1 LQKKPLGRGVPLEN
15 LKLNDLLRKAK
26 ESFQRNDLKT
36 ATLILNEL
44 IEQNPNCTE
53 AFFNLANVFHVKG
66 ELGKAIKAFQRVL
79 ELDSH
84 HTDAAISLSVIYND
98 IGRYE
103 EAKAIFE
110 KANGQVKNN
119 QQQGLSDPH
128 LNRKF
133 SLKHYELAEM
143 YSSYGRVEEALFEY
157 NKAITLDPDNLEIR
171 IKIAKTYTKKG
182 FISKAF
188 DELKRLKTEHP
199 GYMPARIALGLLYYG
214 NGNIIEAQAEW
225 QNVLGR
231 EPQHPEASMYISLSR
246 SATET
251 NISM

>member
-1 LQKKPLGRGVPLEN
+1 MEN
-15 LKLNDLLRKAK
+15 AKLNDLLKKAK
-26 ESFQRNDLKT
+26 DAFQRNDLKT
-36 ATLILNEL
+36 ASLLLTEVID
-44 IEQNPNCTE
+44 QNPNCTE
-53 AFFNLANVFHVKG
+53 GYFYLANVFHVRG

-79 ELDSH
+79 ELDPH

-98 IGRYE
+98 IGKYE

-110 KANGQVKNN
+110 KANNQVKNT
-119 QQQGLSDPH
+119 QQQGLADPH

-143 YSSYGRVEEALFEY
+143 YATYGRADEALFEY
-157 NKAITLDPDNLEIR
+157 NKAVALDPDNLEIR
-171 IKIAKTYTKKG
+171 IKIAKAYTKKG

-188 DELKRLKTEHP
+188 DELKRLKNEQP

-225 QNVLGR
+225 QNVLSR
-231 EPQHPEASMYISLSR
+231 EPSHPEATMYLNLSR

-251 NISM
+251 SINL